1 MRFKSTPLLSYTQNP
16 LRIDLRTLCSLK
28 TPLNSKTIF
37 RKYKFSE
44 GKRMRNREKL
54 MEVTGSLG
62 ERDEARTAKDTVHQ
76 VNKRAFP
83 RTRETHKEDSDD
95 RRNIHIRLADSTGE
109 NCFGIQ
115 GGLQTTRR
123 CFWKNT
129 TF

>member
-1 MRFKSTPLLSYTQNP
+1 
-16 LRIDLRTLCSLK
+16 
-28 TPLNSKTIF
+28 
-37 RKYKFSE
+37 
-44 GKRMRNREKL
+44 MRNREKL

-95 RRNIHIRLADSTGE
+95 RRNIHIRLADSTGG

-115 GGLQTTRR
+115 GVFKLHDDVSGRTQRSEIDAEWVMR
-123 CFWKNT
+123 V
-129 TF
+129 